1 MSKTF
6 SASLFRQHFP
16 AINQAGIYLDSAA
29 TALKPQALLDAT
41 LQYYAENGASV
52 HRSSYS
58 NALSATQCFEKAR
71 ELAAQLI
78 NAPDAKQ
85 IVWTKGTTEAINL
98 IAQSYA
104 RPNLQANDEIIVC
117 ETEHHANLIPWQM
130 VAEQTGAKLIKLP
143 MVREHSAK
151 RYLPDLDALPDLIT
165 SKSKILAIGQM
176 SNVTGGMPDLAYTI
190 DLAHQHN
197 MIVVVDGAQGVVHS
211 PADVQALDID
221 FYAFSAHKL
230 YGPTGVGVLYGKQA
244 LLEKMQPWQG
254 GGKILTQATFN
265 DFQPDDVPYKFEAGT
280 PNIAGI
286 IGFYAVLNWL
296 QSIDLVAAENY
307 SCQLAKKAQDK
318 LSTLPGF
325 MRYNTDNSSLVTFN
339 FSDHHHSDIA
349 ALLAEQGIA
358 IRSGQ
363 HCAHPLIQALGVTG
377 TLRASFAPYNQE
389 SDIDAL
395 YQALKQAL
403 SILADE

>member
-1 MSKTF
+1 MSKSF
-6 SASLFRQHFP
+6 SPSLFRAQFP
-16 AINQAGIYLDSAA
+16 AINQAGVYLDSAA

-52 HRSSYS
+52 HRSNYS

-71 ELAAQLI
+71 ELAAQFI
-78 NAPDAKQ
+78 NAESAKQ
-85 IVWTKGTTEAINL
+85 IVWTKGTTESINL

-104 RPNLQANDEIIVC
+104 RPNLQAGDEIIVC

-130 VAEQTGAKLIKLP
+130 VAQQTGAKLIKLP
-143 MVREHSAK
+143 MVRENTTN
-151 RYLPDLDALPDLIT
+151 RFLPDIDALPNIIT

-176 SNVTGGMPDLAYTI
+176 SNVTGGMPDLAYAI
-190 DLAHQHN
+190 KLAHQHN

-230 YGPTGVGVLYGKQA
+230 YGPTGVGVLYGKKA
-244 LLEKMQPWQG
+244 LLEQMQPWQG
-254 GGKILTQATFN
+254 GGKILTQATFD
-265 DFQPDDVPYKFEAGT
+265 DFKADEVPYKFEAGT

-296 QSIDLVAAENY
+296 QSIDVIEAENY
-307 SCQLAKKAQDK
+307 SCQLAQLAHEK

-325 MRYNTDNSSLVTFN
+325 ISYNAGKSSLVTFN
-339 FSDHHHSDIA
+339 FADHHHSDIA
-349 ALLAEQGIA
+349 ELLAEQGIA

-395 YQALKQAL
+395 YQALKHAL
-403 SILADE
+403 AILADD